1 MKKIIFT
8 LSLVAVAMC
17 VSAQGQMDALRF
29 YQSDI
34 MGTARYMGMGGAF
47 NALGG
52 DATAI
57 SKNPAGL
64 GVFRKSE
71 LSFTTNMYINKSL
84 METNSSTI
92 SNTRANFNFNNFAIV
107 ASFLN
112 ENRSSGLIASNFSI
126 TYDRLKNF
134 HSTRGMK
141 TDFTIVSI
149 LDYIYGDNMVPAN
162 LFDATE
168 DLSLYRIFDDE
179 EFSWLANGMPSIREK
194 GTLGEWNFSYGA
206 NISNMLYLG
215 ASVGI
220 RTFDYN
226 MESEFYEDY
235 YTFDNFKFGSFDL
248 LNFWSTTAT
257 GFNLKLGAIVRPVD
271 FLRIGASI
279 QTPTFFTAEESFSMS
294 ASSTY
299 QAPGENRP
307 DKQSIDGRGWY
318 NGWTGFNMTTPIIFN
333 TGIAAVLGN
342 KGIIS
347 VDYELK
353 NYASIDFDGINFS
366 TQNSFIKE
374 DFQISHS
381 LRVGGEYRINN
392 AFSARLGY
400 SFVTSPVKA
409 SVENNNLEILTAGT
423 VSHYTIPKNNS
434 YYTAGFGY
442 RARFFFFDIAYVYNA
457 KKDNFY
463 PFNFSE
469 PVVSKSRI
477 HNIATTFGW
486 RF

>member
-8 LSLVAVAMC
+8 FTLAVVAMC
-17 VSAQGQMDALRF
+17 ASAQGQMDALRF

-84 METNSSTI
+84 METSSSTI
-92 SNTRANFNFNNFAIV
+92 SNTRANFNFNNFALV

-112 ENRSSGLIASNFSI
+112 ENKSSGLIASNFAI
-126 TYDRLKNF
+126 TYDRMKNF
-134 HSTRGMK
+134 HSKRNMTTG
-141 TDFTIVSI
+141 FASPSI
-149 LDYIYGDNMVPAN
+149 LHHIYNGNPTWDLRHVADE
-162 LFDATE
+162 LYLDDIFFDETFT
-168 DLSLYRIFDDE
+168 SLD
-179 EFSWLANGMPSIREK
+179 NGMSIREK

-215 ASVGI
+215 ASLGI
-220 RTFDYN
+220 RTFDYS
-226 MESEFYEDY
+226 MESAFFEDY
-235 YTFDNFKFGSFDL
+235 YDNKGKFMGSFDMKNL
-248 LNFWSTTAT
+248 WSTTAT
-257 GFNLKLGAIVRPVD
+257 GFNLKLGAIVRPLD
-271 FLRIGASI
+271 FLRIGVSI
-279 QTPTFFTAEESFSMS
+279 QTPTFYTAEESFSMNGN
-294 ASSTY
+294 STY
-299 QAPGENRP
+299 Y
-307 DKQSIDGRGWY
+307 DIDGQRFDEFIDGADGRWY
-318 NGWTGFNMTTPIIFN
+318 NGWWGYDMTTPFILN
-333 TGIAAVLGN
+333 TGVAAVLGT
-342 KGIIS
+342 KGMIS

-353 NYASIDFDGINFS
+353 NYALIDFDGIEFS
-366 TQNSFIKE
+366 TQNQYISN
-374 DFQISHS
+374 DFKASHA

-409 SVENNNLEILTAGT
+409 SVEKDNLEIFTVGT
-423 VSHYTIPKNNS
+423 VTHYTIPKNNS

-442 RARFFFFDIAYVYNA
+442 RARFFFFDIAYIFNA

-463 PFNFSE
+463 PFNGAN
-469 PVVSKSRI
+469 VVTSKSRI

>member
-8 LSLVAVAMC
+8 LSLVVAAMC

-52 DATAI
+52 DATSI

-64 GVFRKSE
+64 GVYRRSE

-84 METNSSTI
+84 METSSATT
-92 SNTRANFNFNNFAIV
+92 SGTKANFNFNNFAFV
-107 ASFLN
+107 ASFLD
-112 ENRSSGLIASNFSI
+112 ENKSSGLIASNFAI
-126 TYDRLKNF
+126 TYDRIKNF
-134 HSTRGMK
+134 HSNRNMV
-141 TDFTIVSI
+141 TDFASTSI
-149 LDYIYGDNMVPAN
+149 LDHIYIGSNVFSGN
-162 LFDATE
+162 ATRDME
-168 DLSLYRIFDDE
+168 HVADELYLDWINPYFSSLD
-179 EFSWLANGMPSIREK
+179 NGMSIMEK

-206 NISNMLYLG
+206 NISNMWYLG

-220 RTFDYN
+220 RTFDYT
-226 MESEFYEDY
+226 MESSFYEDY
-235 YTFDNFKFGSFDL
+235 YDGNEFFGSFDL
-248 LNFWSTTAT
+248 NNFWSTTAT
-257 GFNLKLGAIVRPVD
+257 GFNLKLGAIARPVD

-279 QTPTFFTAEESFSMS
+279 QTPTFYTAENSFSMN
-294 ASSTY
+294 ASSVY
-299 QAPGENRP
+299 YELDGERF
-307 DKQSIDGRGWY
+307 DEFIDGRGWY
-318 NGWTGFNMTTPIIFN
+318 NGWNGYNMTTPFTLN
-333 TGIAAVLGN
+333 TGVAAVLGD

-347 VDYELK
+347 ADYELK
-353 NYASIDFDGINFS
+353 NYSSIDFEGIVFAPVNKRIN
-366 TQNSFIKE
+366 T
-374 DFQISHS
+374 DFKTSHS

-400 SFVTSPVKA
+400 AFTTSPVKA
-409 SVENNNLEILTAGT
+409 SVDANNVVVANT
-423 VSHYTIPKNNS
+423 VPQFTIPKNNS

-442 RARFFFFDIAYVYNA
+442 RAQFFFFDLAYVYNA
-457 KKDNFY
+457 KKDDFY
-463 PFNFSE
+463 PFNGAE

-477 HNIATTFGW
+477 SNIATTFGW